1 MQISDIS
8 DDVIRKL
15 GERAAQRLID
25 SLRRSELEKEL
36 WLEYNEA
43 AKKEE
48 RLAAIT
54 PECYEAGILEANE
67 SIRLL
72 RLELGLEEMLLQ
84 EEVIDENIER

>member
-1 MQISDIS
+1 MQVSEIS

-15 GERAAQRLID
+15 GEREAQRLID

-36 WLEYNEA
+36 WLEYNESS
-43 AKKEE
+43 KREE

-54 PECYEAGILEANE
+54 PECYEAGIFHVNE

-72 RLELGLEEMLLQ
+72 RLELGLQ
-84 EEVIDENIER
+84 EEAIDESIEQEDG